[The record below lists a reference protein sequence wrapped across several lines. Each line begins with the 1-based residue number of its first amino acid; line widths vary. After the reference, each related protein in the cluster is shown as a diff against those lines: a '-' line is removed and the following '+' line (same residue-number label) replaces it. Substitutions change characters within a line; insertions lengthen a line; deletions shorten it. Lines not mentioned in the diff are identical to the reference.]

1 MRLVDPTLATR
12 KRHVLKSLEYCEA
25 DPSAGPSG
33 HHPSKGTHVILD
45 TDHRTEPVLGAEA
58 DVSANKR
65 ASRTADRYAKRRI
78 SLQIVVEEIE
88 L

>member
-12 KRHVLKSLEYCEA
+12 KRHVLKSLECYEA
-25 DPSAGPSG
+25 ESSTTPSG
-33 HHPSKGTHVILD
+33 HHPGECTHVILD
-45 TDHRTEPVLGAEA
+45 TDHRAEPVLGAEA

-78 SLQIVVEEIE
+78 SLQIVVQEIE